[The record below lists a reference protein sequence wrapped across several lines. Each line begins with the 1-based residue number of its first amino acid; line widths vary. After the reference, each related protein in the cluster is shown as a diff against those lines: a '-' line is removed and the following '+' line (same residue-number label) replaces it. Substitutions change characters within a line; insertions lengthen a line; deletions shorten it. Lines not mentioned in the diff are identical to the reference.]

1 MIVNQIYSI
10 LWWYIYV
17 NKEKQFELWNAKAS
31 LLTMTK
37 FYLK

>member
-17 NKEKQFELWNAKAS
+17 NKEKNLNYEMRNLA
-31 LLTMTK
+31 
-37 FYLK
+37 Y